1 MRRLLPLLAALLALA
16 GCAATDNTEPP
27 APLPEF
33 TPSLHIDKLWGRFIG
48 AQTRG
53 RYVRF
58 RPYLADDRLVV
69 ADTLGHVRAL
79 KADNGKVLWD
89 KDTDLELLGG
99 VGGGEDV
106 VVVGARTGEAVG
118 LRLAT
123 GEELWR
129 RRLSSEVL
137 AVSDIDLGVVV
148 VRTGDGK
155 LHALTAASGE
165 VVWQAGRQTPALSL
179 RGASRPVLEGGLV
192 VAGFDTGKLA
202 LLALDRG
209 NVLWESAVAVPTG
222 RSELERL
229 VDIDGSIAV
238 DGGRIYASAYQG
250 QVAALSQRDGRILWA
265 RDISS
270 YTGLALD
277 RNYLYITDEQGA
289 VWCLDRDTGAALWR
303 QDALRLRGLTAPALM
318 GDYVL
323 VGDYQGYLHWLSKY
337 DGRFLARVQVD
348 EAGMLATPV
357 VRGETVYALGNGD
370 QLIAWRVAGPITEQ
384 DQEAWPGRSSY
395 WPY

>member
-1 MRRLLPLLAALLALA
+1 MRRLCALLAALVVLA

-27 APLPEF
+27 APLPEI
-33 TPSLHIDKLWGRFIG
+33 TPSLRIEKLWGRFIG
-48 AQTRG
+48 AQTQG

-69 ADTLGHVRAL
+69 ADTRGRVWSLQV
-79 KADNGKVLWD
+79 DTGKVLWKTNTGLD
-89 KDTDLELLGG
+89 LLGG

-148 VRTGDGK
+148 ARTGDGK

-179 RGASRPVLEGGLV
+179 RGASRPVLTGGLV
-192 VAGFDTGKLA
+192 VTGFDTGKLV

-209 NVLWESAVAVPTG
+209 NVLWESAVTVPTG

-229 VDIDGSIAV
+229 VDIDGEIAV

-250 QVAALSQRDGRILWA
+250 QVAALSQRDGRILWS

-277 RNYLYITDEQGA
+277 GDNLYITDEHGA
-289 VWCLDRDTGAALWR
+289 VWCLDRETGAALWR
-303 QDALRLRGLTAPALM
+303 QDALRRRGLTAPAVM
-318 GDYVL
+318 GDYVV
-323 VGDYQGYLHWLSKY
+323 VGDYQGYLHWLSKF

-348 EAGMLATPV
+348 EAGMLATPL
-357 VRGETVYALGNGD
+357 VRGDTVYALGNSD
-370 QLIAWRVAGPITEQ
+370 QLMAWQVAGSVTEK
-384 DQEAWPGRSSY
+384 DREAWPGRSTF